1 VISGPPGDGGTPAG
15 SGRGMT
21 SGRVGCSGGGGG
33 GISGPLGGLGSG
45 SSGLCLGGFLPVG
58 LAIVA
63 GSSPHPRPYVAWAWA
78 VNAFASVV
86 GSILAAIVAM
96 AAGFKFL
103 LVAAPVIYVA
113 GALFLMRVEP
123 AGAEKTTAPEV

>member
-1 VISGPPGDGGTPAG
+1 VQAALGFPLPV
-15 SGRGMT
+15 
-21 SGRVGCSGGGGG
+21 RVTVALLL
-33 GISGPLGGLGSG
+33 IAPI
-45 SSGLCLGGFLPVG
+45 GLCLGGFLPVG
-58 LAIVA
+58 LSIAA
-63 GSSPHPRPYVAWAWA
+63 GATQHPRPFVAWAWA

-123 AGAEKTTAPEV
+123 HRPEATE